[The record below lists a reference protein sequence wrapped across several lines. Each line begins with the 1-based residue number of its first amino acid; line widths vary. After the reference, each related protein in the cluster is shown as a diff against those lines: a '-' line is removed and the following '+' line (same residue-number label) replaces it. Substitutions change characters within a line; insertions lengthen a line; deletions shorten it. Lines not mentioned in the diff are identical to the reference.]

1 MKKLLCLLMAALMV
15 LSMAACA
22 KEGEKTDKPADD
34 PAKTQGPASALD
46 ALKKTWE
53 LYAEDEKFSAMGGD
67 FGAMVDGAPGAF
79 DLTTQEN
86 KDLLA
91 SQLHIPA
98 DQMANIDEAATLS
111 HMMNAN
117 GFSGGVVHVSNKVE
131 DFAKATRDEIQ
142 GTQWMCGFPDK
153 LLIADLG
160 GGYVLV
166 CFGWDSEDAK
176 LISTM
181 EAKMKQAVPGMTVL
195 YNEAIG

>member
-1 MKKLLCLLMAALMV
+1 MKKLFCLLLAVLMV

-22 KEGEKTDKPADD
+22 KEDPKEDSTE

-46 ALKKTWE
+46 ALKKAWE
-53 LYAEDEKFSAMGGD
+53 LYAEDEKFMAMGGD
-67 FGAMVDGAPGAF
+67 FESMVNDGPGAF
-79 DLTTQEN
+79 NLTTQEN
-86 KDLLA
+86 KDLLQ

-111 HMMNAN
+111 NAMNAN
-117 GFSGGVVHVSNKVE
+117 GFSGGVLHVTNKAE

-142 GTQWMCGFPDK
+142 ATQWMCGFPDK

-195 YNEAIG
+195 YNEAIA